1 MNLQDKIVVITGGAS
16 GIGLALGQRFRQAGA
31 QVVLADLHLAA
42 AHAEAAKIGAW
53 ALEVNVGREADVA
66 RLVEDVLARF
76 GRIDLFCSNAGIV
89 VPGGEE
95 APADQWKLIY
105 DVNVLAHVC
114 AAKYVLPGM
123 LERGEGYLLN
133 TASAAG
139 LLTEFHSAPYAVS
152 KHAAV
157 GFAEWLAITYGPR
170 GIRVSVL
177 CPAGVRTP
185 MAENIP
191 SLMKDAISPEALA
204 EQVLQAIDAEQFLIS
219 THAFVLPLFQLK
231 ANDYDRY
238 LALMREQRAAAEA
251 TDARRLMAQSVQ

>member
-1 MNLQDKIVVITGGAS
+1 MKIQDKVVVITGGAS

-42 AHAEAAKIGAW
+42 AQAEAAKIGAW
-53 ALEVNVGREADVA
+53 ALAVNVGLEADVA
-66 RLVEDVLARF
+66 RLVEEVLARF

-89 VPGGEE
+89 VPGGVET
-95 APADQWKLIY
+95 PADQWKLIY
-105 DVNVLAHVC
+105 DVNVLAHVY

-123 LERGEGYLLN
+123 LERGAGYLLN

-185 MAENIP
+185 MAEKIP

-204 EQVLQAIDAEQFLIS
+204 EQVLQAIDEERFLIS

-231 ANDYDRY
+231 ATDYERY
-238 LALMREQRAAAEA
+238 LTLMREQRAAAEA
-251 TDARRLMAQSVQ
+251 ADVRRLVAERAH